1 MYATYTLKKEELNS
15 EFIENIKKMITTD
28 EILLSVES
36 YDETEYLMKSP
47 RNREIL
53 LERIKYVEDGKDLI
67 DVPFEE
73 ILKNSNEKV

>member
-53 LERIKYVEDGKDLI
+53 LERIKYHALI
-67 DVPFEE
+67 LIELIIFGLVLNLP
-73 ILKNSNEKV
+73 V